1 MADRNLDAKLADF
14 VAAQDPVYDR
24 VRQELSAGRKQSHWM
39 WFIFP
44 QLAGLGSSAMS
55 QRFAL
60 ASRDEA
66 RHYWQHPVLGPRLR
80 ECTQLVLRGGQTQ
93 IQQVFGSPDDLKFHS
108 CMTLFAEAVPEEPLF
123 HAALAQ
129 FFAGRPDLRTLA
141 LLGQADAK
149 APDAP

>member
-1 MADRNLDAKLADF
+1 
-14 VAAQDPVYDR
+14 
-24 VRQELSAGRKQSHWM
+24 
-39 WFIFP
+39 
-44 QLAGLGSSAMS
+44 
-55 QRFAL
+55 
-60 ASRDEA
+60 
-66 RHYWQHPVLGPRLR
+66 
-80 ECTQLVLRGGQTQ
+80 VLRGGQTQ

-108 CMTLFAEAVPEEPLF
+108 CMTLFAEAIPEEPLF